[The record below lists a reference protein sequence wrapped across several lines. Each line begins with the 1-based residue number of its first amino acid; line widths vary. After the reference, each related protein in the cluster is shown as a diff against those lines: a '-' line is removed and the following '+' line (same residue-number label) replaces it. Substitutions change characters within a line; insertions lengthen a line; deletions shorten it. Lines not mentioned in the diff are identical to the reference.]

1 MSVKWKKKVSKKDK
15 KRKNIEEIKKH
26 IFYTKQLLKNDLKW
40 FEENLKILTKEV
52 SWQQKSMMKKRK

>member
-26 IFYTKQLLKNDLKW
+26 IFYTKQLLKNDLK
-40 FEENLKILTKEV
+40 
-52 SWQQKSMMKKRK
+52 

>member
-26 IFYTKQLLKNDLKW
+26 IFYTKQLIIRFPQKQSLKNDLKQ
-40 FEENLKILTKEV
+40 FEENLKIITKEV
-52 SWQQKSMMKKRK
+52 